1 MGESKRKKQRRL
13 RRQGQGDNTLL
24 AVGVG
29 VVVVA
34 AAAAYFYFRKQES
47 TANEPSATERIQA
60 MTGFVPA
67 TFNVSAEEQAKLD
80 AWQPP
85 PQGVHLTARA
95 EAHNSRRAAE
105 RAAALRAAAE
115 AARSRDE

>member
-1 MGESKRKKQRRL
+1 M
-13 RRQGQGDNTLL
+13 
-24 AVGVG
+24 
-29 VVVVA
+29 VVA
-34 AAAAYFYFRKQES
+34 TAAAYFYFRKQES
-47 TANEPSATERIQA
+47 TAAANEPPSATERIQA
-60 MTGFVPA
+60 LTGFVPA

-85 PQGVHLTARA
+85 PEGVYLTARA

-115 AARSRDE
+115 AAASRDE